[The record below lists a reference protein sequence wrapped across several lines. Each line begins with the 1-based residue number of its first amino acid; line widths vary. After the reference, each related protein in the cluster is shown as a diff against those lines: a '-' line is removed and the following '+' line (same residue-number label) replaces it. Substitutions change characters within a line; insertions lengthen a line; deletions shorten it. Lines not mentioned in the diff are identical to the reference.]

1 MNHMREITFKIYGR
15 ILYNVASYSCQMFIE
30 ISSNKLFEGA
40 PASDTIALL
49 KENVMQM
56 FVGEMIPFSG
66 ILLF

>member
-1 MNHMREITFKIYGR
+1 M
-15 ILYNVASYSCQMFIE
+15 YNVASYSCQTFIE
-30 ISSNKLFEGA
+30 ISSNKLFEDA